1 MTENELRSKVVAIM
15 QSWVGI
21 KAGTPE
27 HKEIIDTYNQ
37 IKPLPRGH
45 KLTYTEPWCAG
56 TVSASGSKAGL
67 LEIMPAECSCNNLI
81 KLYKAIGRWAEDDTY
96 VPKPGDLV
104 IYDWQDGKDYST
116 TDNQGK
122 ADHVGM
128 TEKVEN
134 GIIVVIEGNCG
145 NQVARRS
152 LKINGRYIRG
162 FCCPDFAGYA
172 EILTEKEDEDMDVN
186 QFRKLYQQM
195 RQEDQDND
203 SGSWSEDAREW
214 AVSSGLVQ
222 GNGLTSSGEPN
233 YMWEDV
239 MSREQLVTVLYRF
252 FRWLTDQIRSIVQRG

>member
-1 MTENELRSKVVAIM
+1 MTENELRSKAVAIM

-21 KAGTPE
+21 KAGTPG

-67 LEIMPAECSCNNLI
+67 LEIMPAECSCNALI
-81 KLYKAIGRWAEDDTY
+81 KLYKAIGRWVEDDAY
-96 VPKPGDLV
+96 IPKPGDLV
-104 IYDWQDGKDYST
+104 IYDWQDGKDYAT

-172 EILTEKEDEDMDVN
+172 PKLTEMEDENMSGEDIY
-186 QFRKLYQQM
+186 RKLTEYLLSLEPPAWVEQQGEYAEAI
-195 RQEDQDND
+195 RQGITD
-203 SGSWSEDAREW
+203 GSDPTRLTTRYETAIMVKR
-214 AVSSGLVQ
+214 AVEIAK
-222 GNGLTSSGEPN
+222 GE
-233 YMWEDV
+233 
-239 MSREQLVTVLYRF
+239 R
-252 FRWLTDQIRSIVQRG
+252 